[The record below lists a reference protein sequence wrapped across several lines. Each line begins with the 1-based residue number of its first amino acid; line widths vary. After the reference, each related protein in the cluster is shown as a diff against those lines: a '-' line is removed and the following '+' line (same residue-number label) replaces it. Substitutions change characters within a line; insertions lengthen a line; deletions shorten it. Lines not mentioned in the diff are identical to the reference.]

1 MYSITKMCN
10 SKKDVEAVYLF
21 LSDLCSEYSNFR
33 QWHHDTVVP
42 GLANGERLIY
52 AVTDNEAIVA
62 VLILKNADEKKICTL
77 RVAENHRHQGIASM
91 LLTLAFRELQCTKPL
106 ITVSSY
112 HIDEFKPLLEKS
124 GFVLYAKYPNFY
136 KWGIKEYAFNGC
148 LSESVD
154 LESRNEKFDT
164 EALWCSLEAPNTLNP
179 FVTGYLYSGNSET
192 ESDEWLV
199 RIGDGYQAADDDSPR
214 LIFVNE
220 EAVSIQD
227 SRGEFEGENKYKW
240 FAATEKQFDK
250 PFSYVNF
257 GTRLEE
263 ATYGC
268 VKRIQSMIVSKD
280 EATVNRIAD
289 MLDSMGFDAVT
300 GYFDPKEDE
309 RSGEVDSLTGYYYV
323 CI

>member
-1 MYSITKMCN
+1 MDIMLKGNNGEKVVIPIEDLIQKYWSDEN
-10 SKKDVEAVYLF
+10 SKPNRIEMSATVKDE
-21 LSDLCSEYSNFR
+21 
-33 QWHHDTVVP
+33 TI
-42 GLANGERLIY
+42 LAAMTIC
-52 AVTDNEAIVA
+52 
-62 VLILKNADEKKICTL
+62 DEKE
-77 RVAENHRHQGIASM
+77 ENY
-91 LLTLAFRELQCTKPL
+91 L
-106 ITVSSY
+106 
-112 HIDEFKPLLEKS
+112 
-124 GFVLYAKYPNFY
+124 
-136 KWGIKEYAFNGC
+136 
-148 LSESVD
+148 SVD

-199 RIGDGYQAADDDSPR
+199 RIGDGYRAADDDSPR

-263 ATYGC
+263 ATHGC